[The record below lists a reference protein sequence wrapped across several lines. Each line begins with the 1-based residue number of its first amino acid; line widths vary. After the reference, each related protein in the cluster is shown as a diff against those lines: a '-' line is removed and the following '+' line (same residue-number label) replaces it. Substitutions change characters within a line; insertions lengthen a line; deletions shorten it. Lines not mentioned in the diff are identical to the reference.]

1 MQIGKAIRLER
12 ITNRQTGNTVIVPM
26 DHGVTVGP
34 IKGLINLP
42 AAVDKVANGGAD
54 AVLGHVGLPRLGHR
68 GYGKDVGL
76 ILHLSASTQLAPDSN
91 HKVLVSSVE
100 RAIKY
105 GADAVSIHVNLGA
118 EDESQMLQD
127 FGQVA
132 MSCEEWGM
140 PLLAMVYTRGA
151 KIKNEY
157 DVEVTKLAARV
168 GAELGADIVKV
179 VYTGSPK
186 TFRQVVEG
194 AGGHLPGGIKVVI
207 AGGEKMETDEEVLAM
222 VAGAMEAGAAGIS
235 IGRNAFQHAKPELM
249 TAALVSIVH
258 EGKSVDQALRL
269 LKPKSAGRRTP

>member
-34 IKGLINLP
+34 IKGLIDLP

-68 GYGKDVGL
+68 GYGKDIGL

-127 FGQVA
+127 FGRVA

-151 KIKNEY
+151 KVKNEY

-207 AGGEKMETDEEVLAM
+207 AGGEKMETDEEVLGM

-269 LKPKSAGRRTP
+269 LRPKSAGRRAR